1 MQPSVP
7 GLFWGDFLYIITG
20 KKMIDIKHQ
29 IDSAVDAAWEEI
41 DEIITTMK
49 NIANMI
55 VAWGGS
61 PHE

>member
-1 MQPSVP
+1 
-7 GLFWGDFLYIITG
+7 
-20 KKMIDIKHQ
+20 MIDIKHQ

-55 VAWGGS
+55 VAWSGS